1 MAEYE
6 HCRACGQELP
16 ASTPSGL
23 CPACMRR
30 QAIDSEPT
38 GSSDHHGAEATAAA
52 NDDTTSAT
60 RPTLD
65 GPGSRIGPYKLLQ
78 EIGEGGMGVVYM
90 AEQETPVRRRVALK
104 IIKPGMDT
112 SQFIAR
118 FEAERQALALMDH
131 QHIAKVLDAGTTEPD
146 PKSKI
151 RNPKKEAVPT
161 PVASDFEFRAS
172 DFSQGR
178 PYFVMELV
186 RGVPITDYC
195 DRNQLTPK
203 ERLELFVPV
212 CNAIQHAHLK
222 GIIHRDI
229 KPSNVLVTL
238 YDGKPVAK
246 VIDFGVAKATDQR
259 LTERTMFTQFGQII
273 GTLEYMSPEQAEMGA
288 LDIDSRSDIY
298 SLGVVLYELLTGTT
312 PLQRAKLRQAAYIE
326 ILRRIRDDDTP
337 KPSTRLSDSKES
349 LATISAQR
357 KMEPARLA
365 RLVRGELDWIVMRAL
380 EKDRVRR
387 YDTASALARD
397 IQRYLAGD
405 PVEAGPPSAT
415 YRARK
420 FARKYRP
427 WLLAAAAFA
436 ALLVL
441 TTAFSAWQAIRATR
455 AERRAQ
461 LERNRALDAEKV
473 ANEQTERA
481 LKAEQIARSELEKAA
496 TQVSRIKEATVYLKA
511 RVAGAAVATGSG
523 FVVEVTGD
531 FVLIATTRH
540 AVVPDPRALSGHN
553 VPKGS
558 TPEIEAI
565 FSSGQGPEHEQAL
578 PADLIAVDTSD
589 DPGSELAFLIV
600 KHVKRPPSPINL
612 LNRLDPA
619 DGMACLGAGFP
630 SGSTGNSFM
639 GRTGNPA
646 VTISRGGIAALVH
659 DKHGQLT
666 SLKLDEGLMPGD
678 GGPIVEERTGTLIGI
693 VVGHAPKTGV
703 LSGVT
708 VAKSGSVEA
717 IASLIPADEVRRAL
731 AGRVGALDVAIQS
744 ISKGTADLRVSA
756 QVVDPKGL
764 VKAVL
769 VQVSPADSV
778 AIAPYTDGTWP
789 GLGKYELVELKRDPK
804 GASASGRVPV
814 RLGEK
819 DDANRILI
827 QTKFQYQT
835 GQLVNSKPKAYDLP
849 AKPGRVYSTGT
860 PLAQILKA
868 ATRETFAL
876 LGPLV
881 DPDKDC
887 RLIKEENNHTIKI
900 EVPGDKLH
908 TLAPGFV
915 KRLDKGKPL
924 HNAPMTL
931 ADVEGDFA
939 AVVEVHGEISPSLT
953 LPEDRQ
959 GNEISS
965 TFQGAG
971 LLLYQ
976 DKDSFVRL
984 ERTAGVAVG
993 SIQPTQQVLFQA
1005 VKAGKQVD
1013 ALTYPLRS
1021 ESPAYLFML
1030 RRKGLLVCGV
1040 APDLA
1045 TPPIQIKEI
1054 ELDLPSNTKIGL
1066 SASNISSTPFTASFE
1081 NFALLTDVSP
1091 VAAKFRK
1098 DAK

>member
-1 MAEYE
+1 MTSVGVELRSFSMAESE
-6 HCRACGQELP
+6 HCPACGQELP
-16 ASTPSGL
+16 ANTPRAL
-23 CPACMRR
+23 CPACLGS
-30 QAIDSEPT
+30 QALSGEPT
-38 GSSDHHGAEATAAA
+38 GSSDRHGPEATAALS
-52 NDDTTSAT
+52 NDLPAAGA
-60 RPTLD
+60 PTLE

-131 QHIAKVLDAGTTEPD
+131 QHIAKVLDASATE
-146 PKSKI
+146 
-151 RNPKKEAVPT
+151 T
-161 PVASDFEFRAS
+161 
-172 DFSQGR
+172 GR

-186 RGVPITDYC
+186 RGVPITEYC

-365 RLVRGELDWIVMRAL
+365 RLMRGELDWIVMRAL

-441 TTAFSAWQAIRATR
+441 ATAFSAYQAIRATR

-461 LERNRALDAEKV
+461 SERNRALDAEKL

-496 TQVSRIKEATVYLKA
+496 TQVNRIKEATVYLKA
-511 RVAGAAVATGSG
+511 RLGRAGVVTGSG

-531 FVLIATTRH
+531 SVLIATNRH
-540 AVVPDPRALSGHN
+540 AVVPDAPALPEHN
-553 VPKGS
+553 LPNGS
-558 TPEIEAI
+558 IPEIEAI
-565 FSSGQGPEHEQAL
+565 FSSGQGPEHEQAV
-578 PADLIAVDTSD
+578 PANLIAADTSD
-589 DPGSELAFLIV
+589 DPESELAFLVV
-600 KHVKRPPSPINL
+600 KHVKVPPSPINL

-619 DGMACLGAGFP
+619 EGMACLGAGFP
-630 SGSTGNSFM
+630 AGSALSSAGGGN
-639 GRTGNPA
+639 GNPA
-646 VTISRGGIAALVH
+646 VLISRGGIGALVR
-659 DKHGQLT
+659 DQHGQLA
-666 SLKLDEGLMPGD
+666 SLKLDEPLISPG
-678 GGPIVEERTGTLIGI
+678 GGPIVEERTGTLIGLL
-693 VVGHAPKTGV
+693 VGQAPKVGD

-708 VAKSGSVEA
+708 VAKPGAVEPV
-717 IASLIPADEVRRAL
+717 ASLIPADEIRRAL
-731 AGRVGALDVAIQS
+731 AGRVGALDVALES
-744 ISKGTADLRVSA
+744 ISNGTAVLQVSA
-756 QVVDPKGL
+756 QLVDPKAL

-769 VQVSPADSV
+769 VQVAPEVSV
-778 AIAPYTDGTWP
+778 AINPYSDGSWP
-789 GLGKYELVELKRDPK
+789 SLGKYDLVELKRDPI
-804 GASASGRVPV
+804 GASASGRIPV
-814 RLGEK
+814 RLVAN
-819 DDANRILI
+819 DDAKRILL
-827 QTKFQYQT
+827 QTTFKYQT
-835 GQLVNSKPKAYDLP
+835 GQLVNSKPKAYELSET
-849 AKPGRVYSTGT
+849 PGRIYAAGT
-860 PLAQILKA
+860 PLERIVNG
-868 ATRETFAL
+868 ATRASMAL

-887 RLIKEENNHTIKI
+887 RFARDENGRALTIEI
-900 EVPGDKLH
+900 PGDRLH
-908 TLAPGFV
+908 TLAQELV
-915 KRLDKGKPL
+915 TEADKKKPL

-931 ADVEGDFA
+931 APIEGDFA
-939 AVVEVHGEISPSLT
+939 AVVLVTGEFSPSLT
-953 LPEDRQ
+953 LPEDRE
-959 GNEISS
+959 GNDISS
-965 TFQGAG
+965 TFQSAG
-971 LLLYQ
+971 LLLYK
-976 DKDSFVRL
+976 DKDNFIRF
-984 ERTAGVAVG
+984 ERTSGVAVG
-993 SIQPTQQVLFQA
+993 SMQPSHKVLFQA
-1005 VKAGKQVD
+1005 VKDGKQKD
-1013 ALTYPLRS
+1013 SLTYPLRP

-1030 RRKGLLVCGV
+1030 RRKGLVICGL

-1045 TPPIQIKEI
+1045 TPPIQIKEVP
-1054 ELDLPSNTKIGL
+1054 LDLPSQLKVGL
-1066 SASNISSTPFTASFE
+1066 SASNISATPITASFE
-1081 NFALLTDVSP
+1081 NFALLSDVSS

-1098 DAK
+1098 GPK